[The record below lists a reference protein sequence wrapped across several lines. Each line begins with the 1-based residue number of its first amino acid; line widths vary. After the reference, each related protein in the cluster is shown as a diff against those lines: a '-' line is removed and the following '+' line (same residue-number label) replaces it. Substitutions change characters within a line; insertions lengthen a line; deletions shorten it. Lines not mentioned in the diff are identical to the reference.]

1 MANDPAVPEPIRREY
16 SLWGLAADEF
26 ADTDNWPQQLYVR
39 EARRLVSS
47 YVLTEAD
54 CASARTCDD
63 PVGMGAYQ
71 MDSHNCRRFAVD
83 GLVANEGDVQ
93 LKLPRPYA
101 ISYRSIVPRRGE
113 CTNLAV
119 PVCISAT
126 HIAFGSIRMEPVF
139 MILAESAVAAIDLAD
154 RERIG
159 LQDLSYPKL
168 KAELEKAGQILQSD
182 ARNDG
187 SGNPV

>member
-1 MANDPAVPEPIRREY
+1 
-16 SLWGLAADEF
+16 
-26 ADTDNWPQQLYVR
+26 
-39 EARRLVSS
+39 
-47 YVLTEAD
+47 
-54 CASARTCDD
+54 
-63 PVGMGAYQ
+63 MGAYQ
-71 MDSHNCRRFAVD
+71 MDSHNCRRLVVD
-83 GLVANEGDVQ
+83 GFVANEGDVQ